1 MDIRLYSRGSIFGN
15 GGMAQISSGKSNGN
29 KEAEHTQT
37 GIRHRDVD
45 TCIQEHEPSLVVLD
59 DLS

>member
-1 MDIRLYSRGSIFGN
+1 
-15 GGMAQISSGKSNGN
+15 MAQISSGKSNGN

-45 TCIQEHEPSLVVLD
+45 SCIQEHEPSLVVLD